1 MLVQVR
7 CEQEGGQ
14 EEDADN
20 LRARLIARQTE
31 LTMAQ
36 QKIQELLSEK
46 EMLRW
51 EDGAVSSFIAPLPQ
65 YDMCKALGR
74 CVNIHNCTL
83 PPTHR
88 SVSKSSLCISDF
100 FWVGKG
106 VGLRCPVN
114 T

>member
-1 MLVQVR
+1 VLVQVR

-20 LRARLIARQTE
+20 LRARLITRQTE

-51 EDGAVSSFIAPLPQ
+51 EDDGPVRSFIAPMPQ
-65 YDMCKALGR
+65 HDICQALRR
-74 CVNIHNCTL
+74 CVNIHKCTL
-83 PPTHR
+83 PLPPTGLFFLEVF
-88 SVSKSSLCISDF
+88 SVYQ
-100 FWVGKG
+100 
-106 VGLRCPVN
+106 
-114 T
+114 

>member
-20 LRARLIARQTE
+20 LRARLITRQTE

-51 EDGAVSSFIAPLPQ
+51 EDG
-65 YDMCKALGR
+65 
-74 CVNIHNCTL
+74 
-83 PPTHR
+83 
-88 SVSKSSLCISDF
+88 
-100 FWVGKG
+100 
-106 VGLRCPVN
+106 PVR
-114 T
+114 